1 MLFTSYFNNLLV
13 SQSDVT
19 STTLDDQEIS
29 DIPDLFSDDAV
40 GDAALLQLVDAYS
53 GAVRVIA
60 DNPLLLP
67 PNNSIT
73 EINHSIGELRLQLE
87 TLTALLQPQIITI
100 YNFHNLKVNTAV
112 TTVKDKVNSLF
123 FDANIPYNWKIM
135 VTWIDK
141 PHQSNTNDV
150 ESVTV
155 TMINH
160 HVKSKTIE
168 LLNNYFSKVYD
179 NTIYINNP

>member
-87 TLTALLQPQIITI
+87 TLTALLQPQIIT
-100 YNFHNLKVNTAV
+100 T
-112 TTVKDKVNSLF
+112 
-123 FDANIPYNWKIM
+123 
-135 VTWIDK
+135 
-141 PHQSNTNDV
+141 NTNDV

-179 NTIYINNP
+179 NTIYIKNP